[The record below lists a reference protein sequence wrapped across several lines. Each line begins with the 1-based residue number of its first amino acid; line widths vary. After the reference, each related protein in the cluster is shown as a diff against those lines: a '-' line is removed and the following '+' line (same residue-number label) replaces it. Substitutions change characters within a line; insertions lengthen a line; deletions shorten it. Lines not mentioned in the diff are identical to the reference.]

1 MTIQQHPAT
10 KQTFFTPE
18 NAQYGADLATKETGF
33 NHRVIELDG
42 GAYAVAIDNAIPA
55 QAESDNAPQLP
66 TIPTIS
72 LADMMARN
80 YVANWLIDGLIEQ
93 SDLGLIFGASGGGK
107 SFVVLD
113 MAYCIAAGIPYH
125 GRATKKTGVLYV
137 CGEGHSGL
145 QKRIKA
151 IHIDKGCA
159 ELPNIHITTVP
170 AAFIDENSAIA
181 IQNTIKAIGNIGVV
195 FVDTFHRNLGNG
207 DENSAKDIAKFLQN
221 IDLYLRSIGVAVI
234 PVHHSG
240 NDSTSGRSRGS
251 SSIRAAMDVEYEVKK
266 DADSEVITVTNTKMK
281 NFEQPKPFSFKFK
294 PVAESVVLEPT
305 DYIKTPA
312 KKSLSNLAKALN
324 LPIPNFCIA
333 YADKRL
339 IDIFD
344 KDFGHGEVFA
354 SECIEFA
361 NEFDYQ
367 SFIDT
372 NLQRDILLFDLW
384 IENEDRTL
392 NEAHSG
398 NPNLLWAQNQL
409 YVIDHNL
416 AFEDDFNHADFWQT
430 HVFREWQFEI
440 NERSQFEQRLQNALL
455 DWQKWWADVPE
466 SWKEANHNFE

>member
-1 MTIQQHPAT
+1 MNTNHPAY
-10 KQTFFTPE
+10 QDAFTIE
-18 NAQYGADLATKETGF
+18 VAQFRADLLTGETGIK
-33 NHRVIELDG
+33 HKVIETHDG
-42 GAYAVAIDNAIPA
+42 TFRAVID
-55 QAESDNAPQLP
+55 DAPP
-66 TIPTIS
+66 VATIPTIS
-72 LADMMARN
+72 LSDMMARE

-151 IHIDKGCA
+151 IHIDKGCT

-240 NDSTSGRSRGS
+240 NDSNGRSRGS

-266 DADSEVITVTNTKMK
+266 DADTETITVTNTKMK

-305 DYIKTPA
+305 DYVKAPA
-312 KKSLSNLAKALN
+312 KKALSNNALIALRCLDKVIEQDGINPPKIIIDLFKDSPQNIPAKVVTIEQWRVLA
-324 LPIPNFCIA
+324 
-333 YADKRL
+333 
-339 IDIFD
+339 
-344 KDFGHGEVFA
+344 
-354 SECIEFA
+354 
-361 NEFDYQ
+361 YQ
-367 SFIDT
+367 SITVDSEPEKKQVALRAAFYRVRKDLEATQKIGCFGDYIWRIETKID
-372 NLQRDILLFDLW
+372 FD
-384 IENEDRTL
+384 
-392 NEAHSG
+392 S
-398 NPNLLWAQNQL
+398 
-409 YVIDHNL
+409 
-416 AFEDDFNHADFWQT
+416 
-430 HVFREWQFEI
+430 
-440 NERSQFEQRLQNALL
+440 
-455 DWQKWWADVPE
+455 
-466 SWKEANHNFE
+466 

>member
-1 MTIQQHPAT
+1 MNYEEAKKFAEKLTQDTGTLHEVYEITDDFFYVMRIQPNDAPPVENLPA
-10 KQTFFTPE
+10 
-18 NAQYGADLATKETGF
+18 
-33 NHRVIELDG
+33 
-42 GAYAVAIDNAIPA
+42 
-55 QAESDNAPQLP
+55 LP

-72 LADMMARN
+72 LADMMARE

-151 IHIDKGCA
+151 IHIDKGCT

-240 NDSTSGRSRGS
+240 NDSNGRSRGS

-266 DADSEVITVTNTKMK
+266 DADNEIITVTNTKMK

-305 DYIKTPA
+305 DFIA
-312 KKSLSNLAKALN
+312 KKGSKKPLSGNNLKALQC
-324 LPIPNFCIA
+324 LTKSL
-333 YADKRL
+333 D
-339 IDIFD
+339 
-344 KDFGHGEVFA
+344 DFGIEPPQIIRDLFSDSPQNIPSKIVSIEQWRKEA
-354 SECIEFA
+354 YLAITVDSEP
-361 NEFDYQ
+361 
-367 SFIDT
+367 SKK
-372 NLQRDILLFDLW
+372 
-384 IENEDRTL
+384 
-392 NEAHSG
+392 
-398 NPNLLWAQNQL
+398 
-409 YVIDHNL
+409 
-416 AFEDDFNHADFWQT
+416 
-430 HVFREWQFEI
+430 
-440 NERSQFEQRLQNALL
+440 QNALKMAFYNARKAL
-455 DWQKWWADVPE
+455 DENYFIGFHGEYV
-466 SWKEANHNFE
+466 WKIS